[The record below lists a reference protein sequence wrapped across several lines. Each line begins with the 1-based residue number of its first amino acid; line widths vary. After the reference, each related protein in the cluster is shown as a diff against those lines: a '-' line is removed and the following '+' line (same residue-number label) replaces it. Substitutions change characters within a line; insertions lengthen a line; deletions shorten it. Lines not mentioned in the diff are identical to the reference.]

1 MNNEEVKDKSLI
13 NAYPTKDLFIS
24 ILIRDVTLR
33 DAIGDLLDN
42 SVDGAL
48 RLRGDASYEGL
59 CVHIELNAEEGFFRI
74 SDNCGGIPVSVA
86 RDYVFCFGR
95 PEGAEETGHSIGV
108 FGIGMKRALF
118 RIGNNFKVESV
129 AQDSSFTMEVDV
141 DMWKQG
147 IDKAGDQVGETETQA
162 DWTFRFSD
170 YKEDQEEEYPEG
182 ERGTV
187 VTVTNLHAGVI
198 EAFKIDNDTTSLI
211 QELQREHLFSIN
223 NGLEITVNGIRL
235 EAPDL
240 KLLESDE
247 LKTAYWEGL
256 DQPVEVRI
264 YAGISQQTEYGT
276 DGGWYVFCNKRL
288 VLGPDQTK
296 RTGWGIK
303 TPIRIPEYHPQF
315 YRFRGYV
322 FLDGED
328 PRDLPWN
335 TAKTDMELDSPV
347 WRRVFQQMVD
357 LMRSVMDFLN
367 KIHNEERY
375 YRERRIDKTPLQSA
389 IDNADFI
396 PLAQIVQDQ
405 IAGIKPHTVAKFTAP
420 EPARP
425 RPSPA
430 DKIWI
435 RYWVTRAEFV
445 LVKEYFELEKKGE
458 IGRSTFDYFLEREI
472 KS

>member
-24 ILIRDVTLR
+24 MLIRDVTLR

-59 CVHIELNAEEGFFRI
+59 WVHIELNAEEGFFRI

-95 PEGAEETGHSIGV
+95 PEGAEETVHSIGV

-118 RIGNNFKVESV
+118 RLGNNFRVESV

-141 DMWKQG
+141 DEWRQG
-147 IDKAGDQVGETETQA
+147 IDKAGDQVDETETRA

-170 YKEDQEEEYPEG
+170 YEEDQEEEYPEE

-187 VTVTNLHAGVI
+187 VTVTNLHPGVI

-211 QELQREHLFSIN
+211 QELQREHFFSIN
-223 NGLEITVNGIRL
+223 NGLEITVNGVRL
-235 EAPDL
+235 EAPEL
-240 KLLESDE
+240 KLLESDD
-247 LKTAYWEGL
+247 LKTAYWESL
-256 DQPVEVRI
+256 DELVKVRV
-264 YAGISQQTEYGT
+264 YAGISEQTEYGVN
-276 DGGWYVFCNKRL
+276 GGWYVFCNKRL
-288 VLGPDQTK
+288 VLGPEQSKT
-296 RTGWGIK
+296 TGWGIK
-303 TPIRIPEYHPQF
+303 TPIRIPEYHSQF

-322 FLDGED
+322 FLDAED

-335 TAKTDMELDSPV
+335 TAKTNMDLDSPV
-347 WRRVFQQMVD
+347 WRTVFQHMID

-367 KIHNEERY
+367 KVHNEEGY
-375 YRERRIDKTPLQSA
+375 FREERIDETPLQDA
-389 IDNADFI
+389 IDRAEFV
-396 PLAQIVQDQ
+396 PLSQIVQ
-405 IAGIKPHTVAKFTAP
+405 AEKTKPREVTMFIAP
-420 EPARP
+420 EPAKP
-425 RPSPA
+425 QKPTP
-430 DKIWI
+430 DKVWI
-435 RYWVTRAEFV
+435 RYAITNAEYEP
-445 LVKEYFELEKKGE
+445 VKEYFEELDKPGD
-458 IGRSTFDYFLEREI
+458 IGRRIFDYFFEREI
-472 KS
+472 ED

>member
-24 ILIRDVTLR
+24 MLVRDVTLR

-59 CVHIELNAEEGFFRI
+59 WVHIELNAEEGFFRI

-95 PEGAEETGHSIGV
+95 AEGAEETGHSIGV

-118 RIGNNFKVESV
+118 RLGNNFRVESV

-141 DMWKQG
+141 DEWRQG
-147 IDKAGDQVGETETQA
+147 IDKAGDQVDETETQA

-170 YKEDQEEEYPEG
+170 YEEDQEEEYPEE

-187 VTVTNLHAGVI
+187 VRVTNLHPGVI

-211 QELQREHLFSIN
+211 QELRREHLFSIN
-223 NGLEITVNGIRL
+223 NGLEITVSGVRL
-235 EAPDL
+235 EAPEL
-240 KLLESDE
+240 KLLESDD
-247 LKTAYWEGL
+247 LRTAYWESL
-256 DQPVEVRI
+256 DESVEARV
-264 YAGISQQTEYGT
+264 YAGVSEQTEYGVN
-276 DGGWYVFCNKRL
+276 GGWYVFCNKRL
-288 VLGPDQTK
+288 VLGPEQSKT
-296 RTGWGIK
+296 TGWGIK

-322 FLDGED
+322 FLDAED

-335 TAKTDMELDSPV
+335 TAKTNMDRDSPV
-347 WRRVFQQMVD
+347 WRTVFQHMVD
-357 LMRSVMDFLN
+357 LMRSVIDFLN
-367 KIHNEERY
+367 KVHNEEGHF
-375 YRERRIDKTPLQSA
+375 REERIDDTPLQDA
-389 IDNADFI
+389 IDHAEFV
-396 PLAQIVQDQ
+396 PLSQIVHDEKT
-405 IAGIKPHTVAKFTAP
+405 KPREVTKFVAP
-420 EPARP
+420 EPAKPQRRP
-425 RPSPA
+425 APDRV
-430 DKIWI
+430 WI
-435 RYWVTRAEFV
+435 RYAITNAEYEP
-445 LVKEYFELEKKGE
+445 VKEYFEELDKASD
-458 IGRSTFDYFLEREI
+458 IGRRIFDYFFEREI
-472 KS
+472 ED